1 MKPSQIKQA
10 IEFAAIKQRRPIFL
24 WGAPGVGKSD
34 TIRQIAKEN
43 KLQLIDKRMSQ
54 ADPTELKG
62 YPWPD
67 QEKGVMRFLQDGTL
81 PTKGKGILFLD
92 ELNLAPQAVQ
102 APCYQ
107 LILDRQLGEYKLPDG
122 WVVIAAG
129 NRSTDRSGVHAM
141 SAALSN
147 RFIHLDFHPDLEDWL
162 DWAVTNGIS
171 DTTRGYLRY
180 RPKNLH
186 TQDIKPG
193 ERAYPTPRTW
203 AFADTVLNSD
213 LAPEIELEILKGTIG
228 EGCAAE
234 LVGFAREAR
243 NLPNIDRILLDPDKA
258 PVPESPSTQYA
269 IVSALE
275 TKTSISNFG
284 QIAKYVARLP
294 KEFEVMF
301 MQTMARRDD
310 AFCETSTMT
319 GWLRENRSILI

>member
-1 MKPSQIKQA
+1 MKPSQVKQA
-10 IEFAAIKQRRPIFL
+10 IEFAAIKQRRPVFL

-34 TIRQIAKEN
+34 TIRQIAKDN

-67 QEKGVMRFLQDGTL
+67 QAKGVMKFLQDGTL

-122 WVVIAAG
+122 WVIVAAG

-147 RFIHLDFHPDLEDWL
+147 RFIHIDFQADLDEWL
-162 DWAVTNGIS
+162 DWAVLNDIS
-171 DTTRGYLRY
+171 DATRGYLRY
-180 RPKNLH
+180 RPKNLQ
-186 TQDIKPG
+186 TADIKPG

-203 AFADTVLNSD
+203 AFADTILNSG
-213 LAPEIELEILKGTIG
+213 LAPEIELELLKGTVG

-234 LVGFAREAR
+234 LLGFAREAR
-243 NLPNIDRILLDPDKA
+243 SLPNIDLILLNPDKA
-258 PVPESPSTQYA
+258 AVPESPSTQYA
-269 IVSALE
+269 VVSALE
-275 TKTSISNFG
+275 TKTTPSNFA
-284 QIAKYVARLP
+284 QVAKYIKRLP

-301 MQTMARRDD
+301 MQTAARRSDEL
-310 AFCETSTMT
+310 CETQTMT
-319 GWLRENRSILI
+319 DWLRENRSVLV